1 MQQILCECSSLQRV
15 VLGFKETFLVSHLHL
30 HWSLSSVHVHVF
42 SDIFIPHPL
51 LQVASKVSILLWMM
65 LRIDNYSRHVSKEF
79 WSMELTCQG
88 QWLLDSLCAQV
99 RSVFPEIPFTYISD
113 DWVSALAFLVVFLWM
128 TQTPCLSIPRYFW
141 SLLVRPSLN
150 KEIAGY
156 CLPGFLFVLPP
167 ACMQALCLRFP
178 NCDVDGSCFV

>member
-1 MQQILCECSSLQRV
+1 MFYLWGSPAEDSDRHWKQMQQILCECSSLQRV

-65 LRIDNYSRHVSKEF
+65 LRIDNYSRLVSKEF

-99 RSVFPEIPFTYISD
+99 RSVFPESLSPISQMTECLLWPFWLCSSEWLKLHAFLSRGISD
-113 DWVSALAFLVVFLWM
+113 HSWSDPLW
-128 TQTPCLSIPRYFW
+128 T
-141 SLLVRPSLN
+141 
-150 KEIAGY
+150 KK
-156 CLPGFLFVLPP
+156 
-167 ACMQALCLRFP
+167 
-178 NCDVDGSCFV
+178 